1 MRWTW
6 ERTGIDLRTRG
17 WVSSGNGGLSWIWKP
32 RTITDTG
39 MEDSDRSEKRMGA
52 DPGMKDLAGS
62 GNRIITDTGTEDRN
76 EMDLGMENKG

>member
-1 MRWTW
+1 
-6 ERTGIDLRTRG
+6 
-17 WVSSGNGGLSWIWKP
+17 
-32 RTITDTG
+32 